1 MAIKQ
6 FCIQEKKQLKAGMN
20 LAGTILKNRFLLQPK
35 PFMNLEFQSIKELVS
50 FRRIWLKT

>member
-20 LAGTILKNRFLLQPK
+20 SAGTILKNRFLLQPK